1 MRDPRDVVVS
11 YAKYKNIDYNLAID
25 HICSQNLLFIKELKK
40 NNFPKVEITGSWKFN
55 YTSWRDGISDIP
67 KIIIKYEDLHL
78 NTFDSFKKILSFI
91 GDLNK
96 IDINDSK
103 IKETIGL
110 CKMENMSKLEDLEGF
125 HEKLKDEKKF
135 FRKGQVDEWKSQLSI
150 DQIKLIEKAFH
161 NEMKDLKYL

>member
-1 MRDPRDVVVS
+1 MDEKIFSTNDG
-11 YAKYKNIDYNLAID
+11 
-25 HICSQNLLFIKELKK
+25 NLLEFRS
-40 NNFPKVEITGSWKFN
+40 SWKVN
-55 YTSWRDGISDIP
+55 YLSWKNRIYP